1 MSKLSSNTVLANVI
15 FKEKLVAL
23 RQPDAEN
30 VSPDPEDRVTRGME
44 LMEDLVKRIQTCA
57 KAEETREQLFPP
69 EGKKMSKVKKLKMSW
84 MASCSC
90 HAQDAREFLDRL
102 KACRDGLDN
111 LDKDVTAELNKF
123 SIDVKHFADYQV
135 NILGYIP

>member
-1 MSKLSSNTVLANVI
+1 M
-15 FKEKLVAL
+15 
-23 RQPDAEN
+23 
-30 VSPDPEDRVTRGME
+30 TRGME

-69 EGKKMSKVKKLKMSW
+69 EGKKMSKVKNIL
-84 MASCSC
+84 ASCSC

-111 LDKDVTAELNKF
+111 LDRDVTAELNKF

-135 NILGYIP
+135 NI

>member
-1 MSKLSSNTVLANVI
+1 MLS
-15 FKEKLVAL
+15 KEKLVAL

-69 EGKKMSKVKKLKMSW
+69 EGKKMSKVKKLKISW
-84 MASCSC
+84 LLAHVMLRTQRS
-90 HAQDAREFLDRL
+90 FW
-102 KACRDGLDN
+102 
-111 LDKDVTAELNKF
+111 TA
-123 SIDVKHFADYQV
+123 
-135 NILGYIP
+135 